1 MNTFLAVL
9 SVVATLI
16 NMFVKSKGQKA
27 MDSQDKVSDAL
38 SKVRKNPRDTSDIA
52 DILK

>member
-38 SKVRKNPRDTSDIA
+38 SKLRKNPKDTAAVSDL
-52 DILK
+52 LK